1 MLGYRGVS
9 VNALRTFASIPLCL
23 FAAYAQNPVNPRP
36 SLILESKVAKVVV
49 DLAGGSISDFHLTG
63 LPLNPFT
70 WDSKGDTASPRPMG
84 HFLCLDRWGAP
95 STAEQRNGM
104 PFHGEASRVLW
115 RVLTPP
121 AAKGDRVEATMA
133 ASLPLAGLEV
143 TRRIHISTAAP
154 FFVVME
160 RVTNRNKLGRI
171 YNMVQHPTIGPPFLD
186 EETLVDTN
194 AKTGF
199 MQNSPL
205 PNPEQPSVEWPNA
218 LNKGEPVDL
227 RRLTKDPEPNV
238 VSYTIADENG
248 WVTASSAS
256 AGLLVGY
263 IWKTEEYP
271 WFNAWRHVEKGRPAA
286 RGLEFGTTGLHQPY
300 PTLVKKGRIF
310 DRPLYTYLDAGQT
323 ESRSYACFLLKIPK
337 DYKGVERVQYAN
349 GGLQIYERGGGRQM
363 SLNVGKLFP
372 ETE

>member
-1 MLGYRGVS
+1 MLSYLGVS
-9 VNALRTFASIPLCL
+9 MNTVPIFAAIPLCVL
-23 FAAYAQNPVNPRP
+23 AAYAQNPVKPRP
-36 SLILESKVAKVVV
+36 SVILESKVAKLVI
-49 DLAGGSISDFHLTG
+49 DLAGGSISDFHLTD
-63 LPLNPFT
+63 LPLNPLT
-70 WDSKGDTASPRPMG
+70 WDSKGDTTSPRAMG

-104 PFHGEASRVLW
+104 PFHGEASRVVW
-115 RVLTPP
+115 RVITPP
-121 AAKGDRVEATMA
+121 AAKGDKIEAAVA

-143 TRRIHISTAAP
+143 TRQIRVSMSTA
-154 FFVVME
+154 FFVVTE

-186 EETLVDTN
+186 EETLVDAN

-205 PNPEQPSVEWPNA
+205 PSPEQPSVEWPNA
-218 LNKGEPVDL
+218 LNKGERVDL
-227 RRLTKDPEPNV
+227 RHLTRDPAPNV
-238 VSYTIADENG
+238 VSYTIADEHG
-248 WVTASSAS
+248 WVTASSVS
-256 AGLLVGY
+256 AGLLIGY

-271 WFNAWRHVEKGRPAA
+271 WFNAWRHVEGDRPAA
-286 RGLEFGTTGLHQPY
+286 RGLEFGTTGLHQPF
-300 PTLVKKGRIF
+300 PILVKKGRIF
-310 DRPLYTYLDAGQT
+310 DRPLYAYLDAGQT

-349 GGLQIYERGGGRQM
+349 GRLQLYERGVDKQM
-363 SLNVGKLFP
+363 SLNVGELFP